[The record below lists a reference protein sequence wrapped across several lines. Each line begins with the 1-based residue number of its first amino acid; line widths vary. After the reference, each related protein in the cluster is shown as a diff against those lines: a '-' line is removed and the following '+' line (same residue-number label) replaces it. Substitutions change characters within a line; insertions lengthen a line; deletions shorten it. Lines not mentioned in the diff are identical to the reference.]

1 MLTDASITQSKPN
14 LTARPTPETDQSLK
28 YAPSGVTIFVIYS
41 SLYGSCDS
49 V

>member
-28 YAPSGVTIFVIYS
+28 YALNRPGNP
-41 SLYGSCDS
+41 GD
-49 V
+49 